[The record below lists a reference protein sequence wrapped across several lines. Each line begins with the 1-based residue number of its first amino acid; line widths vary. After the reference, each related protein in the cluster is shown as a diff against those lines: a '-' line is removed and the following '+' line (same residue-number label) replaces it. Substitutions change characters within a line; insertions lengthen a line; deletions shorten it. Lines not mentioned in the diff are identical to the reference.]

1 MAMDQPGSNQDGVV
15 NMTRAMQALS
25 PWLNHP
31 RATIT
36 TVEVLVL
43 AAAVLLLLQLFFGF
57 YRRRWRSSFL
67 GTGLRASSKLM
78 DALVFYTLG
87 TMQSSPIKNSLYPVW
102 AAFLVMAS
110 TGTTVVQHYDFYDSF
125 RNKYTEVVVDV
136 FRYGFYGL
144 MFSLLIDP
152 NTLTLKTALDLNRH
166 LKKSRASSRFV
177 IALFYVALSTKL
189 LESYG
194 LAIGGYRHQKP
205 SAFTFPNRIRRR
217 RLQAADAETKEGST
231 TDDDPQSMKGYRAV
245 VWFRGMF
252 AGGPVTID
260 QIWDRLDD
268 NSASLKDMCLSFAL
282 FRQLLR
288 RVFFGLVGPKA
299 SSVEKSHDF
308 VFKKLLP
315 SEGDFRRAFRI
326 IESELGFCYD
336 FFFTKYFR
344 TFVATNTSLLPVA
357 QCLVLAKIILIL
369 IVGVFAITDSL
380 VLETPNPIIEVHV
393 SRADYILTLL
403 LLGIALVVEL
413 VQATLYLASDWA
425 QVSLA
430 TMHVK
435 KHWYETSASTFG
447 AVIAFL
453 RRATLSGQQQLMRR
467 NRMEQYS
474 VVLRQRKQGP
484 VEVSDAV
491 KRAVARS
498 LISTYGGNLT
508 TNVVEETS
516 LQDML
521 IHHIATEYCDIS
533 GPAPSK
539 RTTNRCRCSKHQGF
553 FAANLSG
560 YLFGRNVLGSLLPN
574 NRVDD
579 GIALARRDN
588 DRGVAV
594 HLSRYC
600 AYLIGSVPELLP
612 YHEAEI
618 AELAQTVMGERIEL
632 LGSSYMDSKIYAKM
646 KDLEGTGEDDD
657 PRKIFQKGIKFGK
670 KLERKPDGDRWE
682 LLQEFWAKATIHA
695 AKSHYTTEQHMQHLE
710 NGGEFLT
717 HIWALLSHAGLLNS
731 NTGNLGSAPSA
742 AV

>member
-245 VWFRGMF
+245 VWFRD
-252 AGGPVTID
+252 T
-260 QIWDRLDD
+260 
-268 NSASLKDMCLSFAL
+268 
-282 FRQLLR
+282 
-288 RVFFGLVGPKA
+288 
-299 SSVEKSHDF
+299 
-308 VFKKLLP
+308 
-315 SEGDFRRAFRI
+315 
-326 IESELGFCYD
+326 
-336 FFFTKYFR
+336 
-344 TFVATNTSLLPVA
+344 
-357 QCLVLAKIILIL
+357 
-369 IVGVFAITDSL
+369 L

-403 LLGIALVVEL
+403 LLGIALAVEL

-453 RRATLSGQQQLMRR
+453 RRATLSGRQQLMRR

-474 VVLRQRKQGP
+474 VVLRQGKQGP

-539 RTTNRCRCSKHQGF
+539 RTTTRCRCSKHQGF

-560 YLFGRNVLGSLLPN
+560 YLFGNVLGSLLPN